1 MPPSL
6 RVAAIAACLLAVAF
20 AVAAPPASA
29 APRDTADA
37 AAVRKAT
44 IALHG
49 YILAQKPAIEASF
62 RRFEDPVCV
71 KALRGAPDRQTEALL
86 NDYLLPV
93 VFETLVHPLQ
103 NGMAKLVTDL
113 NAMQLSDPVLRSGR
127 AGWRV
132 LAARFGQ
139 IAAPPGDLCAP
150 LDAWRQAGYP
160 ASGRPK
166 VTDAGLAALQRDDS
180 RLNLVQRKLNRSGA
194 RLRELGVS
202 KRVVGWWTGDTLLDD
217 IDVARAL
224 G

>member
-6 RVAAIAACLLAVAF
+6 RLAAIAACLLAVA
-20 AVAAPPASA
+20 VAAPVASA
-29 APRDTADA
+29 APRDAAEA

-62 RRFEDPVCV
+62 RPLEGPVCV
-71 KALRGAPDRQTEALL
+71 KALRGAPDAQTEALL

-93 VFETLVHPLQ
+93 LFETLTHPLQ
-103 NGMAKLVTDL
+103 NGMTRLVTDL
-113 NAMQLSDPVLRSGR
+113 NAAPLSDPVLRSGR

-132 LAARFGQ
+132 VAAGFGQ

-160 ASGRPK
+160 AAARPK
-166 VTDAGLAALQRDDS
+166 VNDPGLAALLREDS
-180 RLNLVQRKLNRSGA
+180 SLDLAQRKLNRSGA

-202 KRVVGWWTGDTLLDD
+202 KRVVDWWTGKTLLDD
-217 IDVARAL
+217 IDVSKAL

>member
-1 MPPSL
+1 MPPLL
-6 RVAAIAACLLAVAF
+6 RLAAIAACLLAVA
-20 AVAAPPASA
+20 VAAPVASA
-29 APRDTADA
+29 APRDKADA

-62 RRFEDPVCV
+62 RRFEDPACV
-71 KALRGAPDRQTEALL
+71 KALRGAPDAQTEALL

-93 VFETLVHPLQ
+93 LFETLIHPLQ
-103 NGMAKLVTDL
+103 NGMTKLVTDL
-113 NAMQLSDPVLRSGR
+113 NAVPLSDPVLRSGR

-132 LAARFGQ
+132 LAGRFGQ
-139 IAAPPGDLCAP
+139 IAAPPSDLCAP

-160 ASGRPK
+160 ASARPK
-166 VTDAGLAALQRDDS
+166 ANDPGLAALMHDDS
-180 RLNLVQRKLNRSGA
+180 SLNLVQRKLNRSGA
-194 RLRELGVS
+194 RLRKLGVS

-217 IDVARAL
+217 IDVSRAL